1 VAVDEDG
8 TLPATETV
16 RAVMPLQIARATTQ
30 ASLEKVG
37 RFLGAST
44 MC

>member
-1 VAVDEDG
+1 LSGA
-8 TLPATETV
+8 ETV
-16 RAVMPLQIARATTQ
+16 KAMVPLQIATATTQ
-30 ASLEKVG
+30 ASLEKLVG